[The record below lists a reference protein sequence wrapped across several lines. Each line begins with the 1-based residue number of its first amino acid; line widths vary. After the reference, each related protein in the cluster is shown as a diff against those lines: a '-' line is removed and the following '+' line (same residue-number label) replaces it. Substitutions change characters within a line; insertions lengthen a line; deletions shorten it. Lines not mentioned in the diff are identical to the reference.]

1 MAATARP
8 PSGAPVPR
16 TIFDVADADRG
27 VQLSTRLAAGDSGAI
42 RDAYQEYGRLVFTV
56 ALRVIGDRGR
66 AEDATQATF
75 VRLWQNADRID
86 PSRDLR
92 PFLCTIAR
100 RVAIDVAR
108 QEGRRPWGSLEH
120 ADPSTE
126 DNGVERA
133 WTTWRV
139 REALNALP
147 AEEAE
152 VMRLQHQ
159 GEMTHTEI
167 AEKLGVAVGTVKSRS
182 HRAHRRL
189 AGLLQEL
196 REEVAEQ

>member
-1 MAATARP
+1 MAE
-8 PSGAPVPR
+8 
-16 TIFDVADADRG
+16 ADAG
-27 VQLSTRLAAGDSGAI
+27 IELAGRLAAGDQSAVRDLYGA
-42 RDAYQEYGRLVFTV
+42 YGRLVFTI

-66 AEDATQATF
+66 AEDAVQTTF
-75 VRLWQNADRID
+75 VRVWQNAERID
-86 PSRDLR
+86 PTRDIR
-92 PFLCTIAR
+92 PFLCTVAR

-108 QEGRRPWGSLEH
+108 REGRRPWTNIED

-139 REALNALP
+139 REALDDLP

-159 GEMTHTEI
+159 EGMTHTQI
-167 AEKLGVAVGTVKSRS
+167 AERLGVAVGTVKSRS
-182 HRAHRRL
+182 HRAHRRM
-189 AGLLQEL
+189 AGLLDDL
-196 REEVAEQ
+196 REGVVEA